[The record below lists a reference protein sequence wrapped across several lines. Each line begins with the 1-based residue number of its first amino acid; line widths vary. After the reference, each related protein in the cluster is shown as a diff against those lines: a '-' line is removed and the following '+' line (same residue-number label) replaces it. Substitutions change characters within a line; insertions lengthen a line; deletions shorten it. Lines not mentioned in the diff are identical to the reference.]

1 MLRKLACECAF
12 FRCASASRRVLCLPE
27 LVRPG
32 SMLRVQSDCPFRA
45 GETGE
50 GDALPLVLSVLKS
63 CGAVAAELIGPD
75 VFVSCE
81 VRKCEAHIG
90 MGGPCGH

>member
-1 MLRKLACECAF
+1 
-12 FRCASASRRVLCLPE
+12 
-27 LVRPG
+27 
-32 SMLRVQSDCPFRA
+32 MLRVQRDSAFGA

-90 MGGPCGH
+90 MCGPCGHQLQEVAERPGGGEKAVDA